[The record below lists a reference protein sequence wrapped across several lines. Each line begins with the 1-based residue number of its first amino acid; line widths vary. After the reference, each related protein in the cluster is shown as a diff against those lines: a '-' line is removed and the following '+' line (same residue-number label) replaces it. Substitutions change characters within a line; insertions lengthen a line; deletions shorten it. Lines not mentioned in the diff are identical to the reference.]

1 MKKLYLSIFSTLLL
15 ASGAFLLP
23 GCSEGEENLSENGND
38 SGEVSLTLRTDPG
51 PSAIEIVGTS
61 KAGAEALQLDAADFA
76 VEIINAQG
84 NVSKHWDRYGEMP
97 EKVRLNTGNYTMRA
111 LYGSDRE
118 AGFDSPYFLGEAP
131 FTIAGQQSR
140 QVEVTCKLAGCM
152 AAIVYGGQIAQDY
165 TDFRTEITSGR
176 SNTVTFGKNETR
188 PAYFPAGELN
198 LKIYLTDEDGKT
210 RLYTPA
216 PIEAAP
222 QDFITLYID
231 TKDATGELTLSI
243 RTETATTDREVT
255 VDLPTFTLP
264 KPAPTMLVS
273 GFDETTGEIST
284 TEGVVTEEA
293 KVHVRADGGIAG
305 CTIRVQS
312 PLLLEMGWPEEF
324 DLADLTPETEE
335 LLKSS
340 GLNWSGNLR
349 NATLADID
357 FSGLSSILTTEHLG
371 TELDTPTPYRF
382 TISVTDAFG
391 QRSEER
397 TVSFSVAPPVFTVA
411 EIGPG
416 DIWATKAEVHIT
428 VTAGNPDLFIV
439 QRQTESGEW
448 RPCTSEK
455 IVSGNEIAITAKPLP
470 SSAATGTP
478 VALRVRY
485 NAHHSDPQ
493 HITTEASTQV
503 PNGDFETYCLYK
515 YNSGN
520 DIDQYFWYAS
530 QDTEDKWWA
539 TRNPAS
545 ASQLTSSAIGG
556 KNFYTRNN
564 GTSPVDN
571 GSGKAVQLQTTAWGR
586 GNTSIVNGG
595 GTKNNI
601 TAGLLYI
608 GEYSYT
614 LSESG
619 GTLTAGKGVMDT
631 ETITQ
636 GHAFGSRPARMSFQY
651 KYAPINNESF
661 QAYAT
666 IENRDN
672 GTVELARAEVPAAT
686 AAAAVGEM
694 TDLTLDFVY
703 DERYKHVKATHIC
716 IFFASSTKMGWK
728 DGDDRPATTNSGTGS
743 MHYGS
748 TLTIDN
754 LKLDYNF

>member
-1 MKKLYLSIFSTLLL
+1 MKKLYQSFLPLLL
-15 ASGAFLLP
+15 LTSATWLSP
-23 GCSEGEENLSENGND
+23 GCSKSEENLSESGD
-38 SGEVSLTLRTDPG
+38 ASGEVTLTLKADPG
-51 PSAIEIVGTS
+51 TSPVEIVGTS
-61 KAGAEALQLDAADFA
+61 KAGAEALRLDEADFA
-76 VEIINAQG
+76 VEILNAKG
-84 NVSKHWDRYGEMP
+84 NVSKHWDRYADMP
-97 EKVRLNTGNYTMRA
+97 EKVRLNTGAYTMRA
-111 LYGSDRE
+111 RYGSAE
-118 AGFDSPYFLGEAP
+118 KAGFDAP
-131 FTIAGQQSR
+131 FFQGESPFTVAGQQSR
-140 QVEVTCKLAGCM
+140 QVTVTCKMAGCM
-152 AAIVYGGQIAQDY
+152 AAVVYGGQIGQDF
-165 TDFRTEITSGR
+165 TDFRTEIASGR
-176 SNTVTFGKNETR
+176 SNTVVFGKDEKR

-198 LKIYLTDEDGKT
+198 IKIYMTDENGKT
-210 RLYTPA
+210 RLYTPGPVPA
-216 PIEAAP
+216 EP
-222 QDFITLYID
+222 QDFITFYVD
-231 TKDATGELTLSI
+231 TKDATGEMTLTI

-264 KPAPTMLVS
+264 KQAPTTLVS
-273 GFDETTGEIST
+273 GFDATTGELST
-284 TEGVVTEEA
+284 VEGVRQDEA
-293 KVHVRADGGIAG
+293 KVHLRADGGIAG
-305 CTIRVQS
+305 CTVRVDS
-312 PLLLEMGWPEEF
+312 HMLIEAGWPEEF
-324 DLADLTPETEE
+324 DLTALTPETEE
-335 LLKSS
+335 LLKIS
-340 GLNWSGNLR
+340 GLKWSENLR
-349 NATLADID
+349 DATLADID
-357 FSGLSSILTTEHLG
+357 FADLSSFLTTEHLAEEPDAP
-371 TELDTPTPYRF
+371 TEHRF

-397 TVSFSVAPPVFTVA
+397 TVSLSVTPPVFTVA

-470 SSAATGTP
+470 STAAAGVP

-485 NAHHSDPQ
+485 NAHHSEPQ

-515 YNSGN
+515 YEEGN

-530 QDTEDKWWA
+530 QNTEDKWWA

-545 ASQLTSSAIGG
+545 ASQLTGSVIGG

-564 GTSPVDN
+564 GTTPVDN
-571 GSGKAVQLQTTAWGR
+571 GSGKAVELKTTAWGR
-586 GNTSIVNGG
+586 GNTSTINGG

-614 LSESG
+614 LTESG
-619 GTLTAGKGVMDT
+619 GSLAAGKGVMDS

-636 GHAFGSRPARMSFQY
+636 GHTFGSRPARVSFQY

-672 GTVELARAEVPAAT
+672 GTIEIARAEVPAAT
-686 AAAAVGEM
+686 AAAAVNEM

-728 DGDDRPATTNSGTGS
+728 EGDDRPATTNSGTAS

-748 TLTIDN
+748 ALTIDN
-754 LKLDYNF
+754 LKLDYAF